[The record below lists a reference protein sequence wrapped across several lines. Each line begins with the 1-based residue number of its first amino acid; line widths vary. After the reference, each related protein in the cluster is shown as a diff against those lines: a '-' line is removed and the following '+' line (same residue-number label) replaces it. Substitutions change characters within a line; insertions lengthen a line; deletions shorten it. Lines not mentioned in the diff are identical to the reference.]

1 VVADRVYFGTV
12 APASDSDADKI
23 KFPDNPVEL
32 RIPLTGTEVR
42 IGRRSVTKHIEPE
55 IDLTGKPTDPGVSR
69 LHAVLRKGPDH
80 TWTVT
85 DAGSPNGI
93 LVNGTEVPPGE
104 SMPLRH
110 GDRIHLGFW
119 TVITVTRDRTD
130 RPAP

>member
-1 VVADRVYFGTV
+1 VVAADRVHFDTT

-32 RIPLTGTEVR
+32 RLALTGTEVR
-42 IGRRSVTKHIEPE
+42 IGRRSASKNIKPE
-55 IDLTGKPTDPGVSR
+55 IDLTGNPTDPGVSR

-80 TWTVT
+80 TWTVS
-85 DAGSPNGI
+85 DAGSPNGV

-104 SMPLRH
+104 AMQLHH

-119 TVITVTRDRTD
+119 TVITILCGG
-130 RPAP
+130 